1 MLSSESGELREP
13 LGPAPEKAA
22 ERVTVDEML
31 QKYCGEFGRWQIN
44 QFLLISLCWILDAFH
59 TMVIIFADRVPD
71 RRCLTGCAAAGNND
85 VCGLPPGS
93 WEWVGG
99 AGSSTVSEWGLI
111 CGEKYKVGLSQA
123 MFFVGG
129 MIGDAIFGI
138 ISDSTFGRKR
148 SLVVVCA
155 FNAIFGCLTAFSQ
168 SYWIYTF
175 LRFLTGVTTSGN
187 GLCVFVLTTE
197 PIGPSKRGTVGMS
210 SFYFFSIGIAIL
222 AAIAYFFQS
231 WRTLYIAS
239 SIPSFFLLVL
249 PFISESPRW
258 YLIHGKMKEAMSVMT
273 SIAESNGNTIP
284 DGVMLALDMEA
295 NDDVLQQARGKKETT
310 TLSNLMDVMIHSP
323 GVRGR
328 LFLASSMS
336 FMCAVV
342 YYGLSLNVVNLK
354 TNLYLTVVLN
364 AIVEVPAFVVTAVL
378 VNILGRK
385 GVGILTFW
393 FSGFFCL
400 VGSSLSSDGGWKT
413 TKTVCGVLG
422 MFGMAGN
429 YSLLFLYCAELF
441 PTEVRNTM
449 VGLTMQAI
457 ELGAILAPFLV
468 LLGERL
474 PLMVFAVSGI
484 VGGVIVIFTPETM
497 NKPLYDTIVGM
508 ERGEAN
514 T

>member
-1 MLSSESGELREP
+1 MLSSESGKLREP
-13 LGPAPEKAA
+13 LGSAP

-44 QFLLISLCWILDAFH
+44 QFLLISLCWIVDAFH
-59 TMVIIFADRVPD
+59 TMVIIFADCVPD
-71 RRCLTGCAAAGNND
+71 RRCITGCAAAGNND

-129 MIGDAIFGI
+129 MIGDAIFGPL
-138 ISDSTFGRKR
+138 SDSTFGRKR
-148 SLVVVCA
+148 SLAVVCT

-168 SYWIYTF
+168 SYWTYAF

-187 GLCVFVLTTE
+187 GLCAFVLTTE

-210 SFYFFSIGIAIL
+210 SFYFSSVGIAIL

-231 WRTLYIAS
+231 WRTLYIVS
-239 SIPSFFLLVL
+239 SIPSFFVLLVL

-258 YLIHGKMKEAMSVMT
+258 YLVHGKVDKAMSVMT
-273 SIAESNGNTIP
+273 SIAESNGKRIP
-284 DGVMLALDMEA
+284 DGVMLALDMEG
-295 NDDVLQQARGKKETT
+295 NDDVLQQAIRKKETT
-310 TLSNLMDVMIHSP
+310 TLSNLIDVMIHSP
-323 GVRGR
+323 VARGR
-328 LFLASSMS
+328 LFLASGMS
-336 FMCAVV
+336 FMCAIM
-342 YYGLSLNVVNLK
+342 YYGLSLNVVNLR

-364 AIVEVPAFVVTAVL
+364 AIAEIPAAL
-378 VNILGRK
+378 LNILGRK

-400 VGSSLSSDGGWKT
+400 VGSLMSSDGGWKT
-413 TKTVCGVLG
+413 TKTICGILG

-429 YSLLFLYCAELF
+429 YSLLYLYCAELF

-449 VGLTMQAI
+449 VGMTMQAI
-457 ELGAILAPFLV
+457 EVGAIVAPFLV
-468 LLGERL
+468 LLGESL
-474 PLMVFAVSGI
+474 PLMAFAVCGI
-484 VGGVIVIFTPETM
+484 AGGVIVIFTPETL
-497 NKPLYDTIVGM
+497 NKPLYDTILGM
-508 ERGEAN
+508 ERGEA
-514 T
+514 